1 MSYLIT
7 RLCRTG
13 MAGAI
18 AEIDGSVTE
27 LGTVA
32 KDTVIDARILVLTQ
46 VNVASVARAHDVVVA
61 I

>member
-1 MSYLIT
+1 
-7 RLCRTG
+7 
-13 MAGAI
+13 MAGVI
-18 AEIDGSVTE
+18 AEIGGSVTE

-46 VNVASVARAHDVVVA
+46 VIVASVARAYDVVIA